1 VCHFHKLSDAEK
13 ILLRDQLLS
22 YAALIGGKNSLLKLL
37 ETIRKTSPHPLISKT
52 ALLRFPK
59 GLIKWN
65 KNVHRDNLSL
75 LSIRMNARTD
85 ENPNLMAPKE
95 DKSYKN
101 VANMLRSLGPLSF
114 TVAMNKEEDGTG
126 FNFKAFEIVNADT
139 TIMTPMFEI
148 FFFCSVG
155 ITKKILN
162 FNPLSPDDSE
172 IEDDEISEENS
183 E

>member
-1 VCHFHKLSDAEK
+1 VCHFHKLSDAQK

-75 LSIRMNARTD
+75 LSTRMNARTD
-85 ENPNLMAPKE
+85 EDQNLMAAKE
-95 DKSYKN
+95 NKSYKN
-101 VANMLRSLGPLSF
+101 VANMLRSLGPLTF

-126 FNFKAFEIVNADT
+126 FSFKAFEIVDSDT
-139 TIMTPMFEI
+139 TLMTPMFEI
-148 FFFCSVG
+148 FFFCSVSV
-155 ITKKILN
+155 TKKILN
-162 FNPLSPDDSE
+162 FNPSSPDDSE
-172 IEDDEISEENS
+172 TEDTEIEEGE
-183 E
+183 

>member
-1 VCHFHKLSDAEK
+1 MCHFHKLSNDQK
-13 ILLRDQLLS
+13 ILLRDQLLAF
-22 YAALIGGKNSLLKLL
+22 AALIGGKNSLLKLL

-75 LSIRMNARTD
+75 LSTRMNARTD
-85 ENPNLMAPKE
+85 DNQNLMVSKE

-101 VANMLRSLGPLSF
+101 VANMLRSLGPLTF

-126 FNFKAFEIVNADT
+126 FSFKAFEIVDSDT
-139 TIMTPMFEI
+139 TLMTPMFEL
-148 FFFCSVG
+148 FFFCSVS
-155 ITKKILN
+155 ISKKILN
-162 FNPLSPDDSE
+162 FNPETNDDSE
-172 IEDDEISEENS
+172 TEELDEDDQII
-183 E
+183 

>member
-1 VCHFHKLSDAEK
+1 MCHFYKLSDDQK
-13 ILLRDQLLS
+13 ILLRDQLLA

-37 ETIRKTSPHPLISKT
+37 ETIRNTSPHPLISKT

-75 LSIRMNARTD
+75 LSTRMNART
-85 ENPNLMAPKE
+85 EEKPNLMVSKE

-101 VANMLRSLGPLSF
+101 VANMLRSLGPLTF
-114 TVAMNKEEDGTG
+114 TVAMNKEEDGLG
-126 FNFKAFEIVNADT
+126 FNFKAFEIVDSDT
-139 TIMTPMFEI
+139 TLMTPMFEL
-148 FFFCSVG
+148 FFFCSVS

-162 FNPLSPDDSE
+162 FNPE
-172 IEDDEISEENS
+172 INNDTETEESAEDDQTL
-183 E
+183 

>member
-1 VCHFHKLSDAEK
+1 MCHFHKLSNDEK
-13 ILLRDQLLS
+13 ILLRDQLLA

-75 LSIRMNARTD
+75 LSMRMNARTD
-85 ENPNLMAPKE
+85 EDQNLMTSKE

-101 VANMLRSLGPLSF
+101 VANMLRSLGPLTF

-126 FNFKAFEIVNADT
+126 FSFKAFEIVDSDT
-139 TIMTPMFEI
+139 TLMTPMFEL
-148 FFFCSVG
+148 FFFCSVS
-155 ITKKILN
+155 ISKKILN
-162 FNPLSPDDSE
+162 FNPEINDDTETEESA
-172 IEDDEISEENS
+172 EDDQTL
-183 E
+183 

>member
-1 VCHFHKLSDAEK
+1 MCHFHKLSNDEK

-75 LSIRMNARTD
+75 LSSRMNARTD
-85 ENPNLMAPKE
+85 ENQNLMAAKE

-101 VANMLRSLGPLSF
+101 VANMLRSLGPLAF
-114 TVAMNKEEDGTG
+114 TVAMNNESDGTG
-126 FNFKAFEIVNADT
+126 FNFKAFEIVDSDT
-139 TIMTPMFEI
+139 TLMTPMFEI
-148 FFFCSVG
+148 FFFCSVSV
-155 ITKKILN
+155 TKKILN
-162 FNPLSPDDSE
+162 FNPSSPDDSE
-172 IEDDEISEENS
+172 TEDTEIEECE
-183 E
+183 